1 MKLGTTLPTIAT
13 VILQACKLGHFP
25 SNNQPLAEEHQCFCW
40 PSPWHW
46 YQNFVWQRS
55 CPMQIL
61 QVLTEVSGC
70 LANALNCK
78 SSGLR
83 FKSWTLQGEELGFV
97 FFFSSQHLCKFVNAF
112 QANTCANLSVSQ
124 CLPSQHLCKSVSVF
138 QANICANLSMS
149 SKSTLVQICQHLSSQ
164 HLCKSVSIFQAK
176 TCADLSASF
185 KPNRVQI
192 CQHLSNQ
199 HLCKSVS
206 ILQDNTC
213 KNLSVSASSSYA
225 LCTLKTLHRLT
236 HSKYRG
242 NLPPGNCTNTAF
254 SARTLN
260 INYI

>member
-13 VILQACKLGHFP
+13 VILHACNLGNFP
-25 SNNQPLAEEHQCFCW
+25 SNDQPLAEEHQCFCW

-61 QVLTEVSGC
+61 QVLTAVSGC
-70 LANALNCK
+70 LASALNCK
-78 SSGLR
+78 SSGPR

-149 SKSTLVQICQHLSSQ
+149 SKSTLAQICQHLSSQ
-164 HLCKSVSIFQAK
+164 HLCKSVSIFPPFCFFFCP
-176 TCADLSASF
+176 TW
-185 KPNRVQI
+185 
-192 CQHLSNQ
+192 
-199 HLCKSVS
+199 S
-206 ILQDNTC
+206 ILYSGDFRQSCWCLHETADNKTM
-213 KNLSVSASSSYA
+213 
-225 LCTLKTLHRLT
+225 LKMLQK
-236 HSKYRG
+236 HS
-242 NLPPGNCTNTAF
+242 F
-254 SARTLN
+254 
-260 INYI
+260 